1 MYDTL
6 IIILLFSPAPPGLLP
21 NKVQNVMVR
30 ARCPKAPYDEE
41 NSKKKLEMLS
51 GKIAFKTQPGGKY
64 GLMNVGRYTETFL

>member
-1 MYDTL
+1 MYDIL
-6 IIILLFSPAPPGLLP
+6 IIIFSPAPGLLP

-64 GLMNVGRYTETFL
+64 GLMNEGRYTETFP